1 MIVFNFILQVKSY
14 FCTCEFELR
23 ANLASVQALD
33 RSISNRKNGSAS
45 LREHEETR
53 QNCTFKLNKTSKFMF
68 LILNSVYFSTICHI
82 KHILPLNQVLKIQ
95 SS

>member
-1 MIVFNFILQVKSY
+1 MMLFNFILAEKSY

-45 LREHEETR
+45 LEEHEDTVYIQTIVKDNSECER
-53 QNCTFKLNKTSKFMF
+53 RASHTS
-68 LILNSVYFSTICHI
+68 
-82 KHILPLNQVLKIQ
+82 VL
-95 SS
+95 